1 MGIISVRNWVSVWR
15 SELRDRRF
23 LGETLLT
30 ALLFVVF
37 VETCA
42 VVLEFIEARPGV
54 TLPDPIL
61 QLVGPIRLTEST
73 FAILWV
79 SLAVGFTALLSE
91 PRTMLMAFQAATLVM
106 VLRTVTLLLVPF
118 EAVPTIIPLAD
129 PLIIG
134 FGTGRLIIKDLFFSG
149 HTSVMFLLMLTARK
163 RVLRWIFGIGAVV
176 VAASVVLQHVHY
188 RIDVVIAPF
197 VTYTSWRIVVVLHE
211 RPGRDPFV
219 DTH

>member
-1 MGIISVRNWVSVWR
+1 MGIIPVKKWISAWR
-15 SELRDRRF
+15 GELRDRRF
-23 LGETLLT
+23 IGETLLT
-30 ALLFVVF
+30 GLLFLVF

-79 SLAVGFTALLSE
+79 SLAVGFVALLSE
-91 PRTMLMAFQAATLVM
+91 PRTMVKAFQAATLIM

-118 EAVPTIIPLAD
+118 KAVPTIIPLAD
-129 PLIIG
+129 PLIVR

-149 HTSVMFLLMLTARK
+149 HTSIMFLLMLTAQIRI
-163 RVLRWIFGIGAVV
+163 LRWAFGIGAVV

-188 RIDVVIAPF
+188 SIDVFIAPF
-197 VTYTSWRIVVVLHE
+197 VTYTSWRIIVVLHE
-211 RPGRDPFV
+211 LSGRNPR
-219 DTH
+219 TSL